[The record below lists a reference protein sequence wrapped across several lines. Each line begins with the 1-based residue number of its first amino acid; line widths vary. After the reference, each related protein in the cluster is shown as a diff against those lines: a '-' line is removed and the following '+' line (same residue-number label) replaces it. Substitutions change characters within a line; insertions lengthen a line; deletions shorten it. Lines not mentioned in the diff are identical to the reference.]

1 MSASAPARRR
11 APQRPAPVEPPSVDR
26 PSFRLGN
33 SRKRAGVL
41 IIVSLFILTIFAGR
55 LLELQAFRG
64 DVLAAAAVDQRTRT
78 VTVLADRG
86 PITDRNGAPLAST
99 VEARHLTA
107 DQTLIADP
115 YRTAMELAPY
125 LGMQVSDIADR
136 LTGDR
141 RFIYVAKDLTPET
154 WRSIQEL
161 GLSGIFSE
169 RTSKRVYPAGEVGA
183 NVVGFVGAEGV
194 GLAGI
199 EYALNDTLAGV
210 DGWMTYERGFAGPAI
225 PTAETSGEAPIPG
238 SPVALT
244 LDRDIQ
250 YVAQRVITDAVSD
263 SGAESGSIVV
273 MDPRTGEILALAS
286 TPTFD
291 ANDPGSFETADLGN
305 RALTDAFE
313 PGSTTKVITVAAV
326 LEEGGMTPDTII
338 EIPPTLT
345 RAGKVFNDA
354 RPHGGYTWDLTTT
367 LARSSN
373 IGMIL
378 AAETVGGDALYD
390 YLRRF
395 GIGQPSGLGFPGE
408 TSGFLPAPADW
419 SGTSFPTL
427 AFGQGFSVNAVQA
440 ASVFATIAND
450 GVRVAPS
457 LVMRDEQ
464 PAGVQVVSAETA
476 RQVRQMLATVVEPGG
491 TAPVAGIPGY
501 AVGGKTGTAQAI
513 DPECRCYDGDTVG
526 SFIGMAPIDDPE
538 LVVAVT
544 IVRPSVQQFGG
555 ELAGPVFKDVMTYA
569 LQARQVA
576 PVPGLTADNG

>member
-1 MSASAPARRR
+1 M
-11 APQRPAPVEPPSVDR
+11 
-26 PSFRLGN
+26 
-33 SRKRAGVL
+33 
-41 IIVSLFILTIFAGR
+41 VSLFILTIFAGR

-86 PITDRNGAPLAST
+86 SITDRNGAPLAST

-115 YRTAMELAPY
+115 YRTAMDLAPH
-125 LGMQVSDIADR
+125 LGMQVSDIAER

-141 RFIYVAKDLTPET
+141 RFVYVAKDLTPET
-154 WRSIQEL
+154 WRTINEL
-161 GLSGIFSE
+161 GLSGIFAE
-169 RTSKRVYPAGEVGA
+169 RTTKRVYPAGEVGA
-183 NVVGFVGAEGV
+183 NVVGFVGAEGE

-210 DGWMTYERGFAGPAI
+210 DGWKTYERGFAGPAI

-238 SPVALT
+238 AAVTLT

-250 YVAQRVITDAVSD
+250 YVAQRAIADAVAD

-273 MDPRTGEILALAS
+273 MDPRNGEILALAS

-291 ANDPGSFETADLGN
+291 ANDPGSFESADLGN

-326 LEEGGMTPDTII
+326 LEEGGMSPDTII

-378 AAETVGGDALYD
+378 AAESVGGDAMYD

-427 AFGQGFSVNAVQA
+427 TFGQGFSVNAVQA

-450 GVRVAPS
+450 GVRIDPS
-457 LVMRDEQ
+457 LVKGDAQ
-464 PAGVQVVSAETA
+464 PFGVQVVSAETA
-476 RQVRQMLATVVEPGG
+476 REIRQMLATVVEPSG
-491 TAPVAGIPGY
+491 TAPMAGIPGY

-513 DPECRCYDGDTVG
+513 DPECRCYDGDTIG

-538 LVVAVT
+538 LVVSVT
-544 IVRPSVQQFGG
+544 IVRPTVQQFGG
-555 ELAGPVFKDVMTYA
+555 ELAGPVFQDVMTYA

-576 PVPGLTADNG
+576 PVPGSTADNG

>member
-1 MSASAPARRR
+1 M
-11 APQRPAPVEPPSVDR
+11 
-26 PSFRLGN
+26 
-33 SRKRAGVL
+33 
-41 IIVSLFILTIFAGR
+41 VSLFILTIFAGR

-86 PITDRNGAPLAST
+86 PITDRNGAALAST

-115 YRTAMELAPY
+115 YRTAMELAPF
-125 LGMQVSDIADR
+125 LGMQVSDVAER

-141 RFIYVAKDLTPET
+141 RFVYVAKDLTPET
-154 WRSIQEL
+154 WRSINEL

-169 RTSKRVYPAGEVGA
+169 RTTKRVYPAGEVGA
-183 NVVGFVGAEGV
+183 NVVGFVGAEGE

-225 PTAETSGEAPIPG
+225 PTAQTSGESPIPG
-238 SPVALT
+238 AAISLT

-250 YVAQRVITDAVSD
+250 YVAQRVITDAVND

-273 MDPRTGEILALAS
+273 MDPRTGEVLALAS

-291 ANDPGSFETADLGN
+291 ANDPGSFESADLGN
-305 RALTDAFE
+305 RALTDSFE

-326 LEEGGMTPDTII
+326 LEEGGMSPDTII

-378 AAETVGGDALYD
+378 AAESVGGDALYD

-419 SGTSFPTL
+419 SGTTFPTL

-450 GVRVAPS
+450 GVRVPPS
-457 LVMRDEQ
+457 LVLRDET
-464 PAGVQVVSAETA
+464 PVGVQVVSADTA
-476 RQVRQMLATVVEPGG
+476 REIRQMLATVVEPGG
-491 TAPVAGIPGY
+491 TAPMAGIPGY

-513 DPECRCYDGDTVG
+513 DPECRCYNGDTVG

-555 ELAGPVFKDVMTYA
+555 ELAGPVFKDMMTYA

-576 PVPGLTADNG
+576 PVPGSTGDNG

>member
-1 MSASAPARRR
+1 M
-11 APQRPAPVEPPSVDR
+11 
-26 PSFRLGN
+26 
-33 SRKRAGVL
+33 
-41 IIVSLFILTIFAGR
+41 VSLFILTIFAGR

-99 VEARHLTA
+99 VEARHLTV
-107 DQTLIADP
+107 DQTLISDP
-115 YRTAMELAPY
+115 YRTAMELAPF
-125 LGMQVSDIADR
+125 LGMQVSDVAER

-141 RFIYVAKDLTPET
+141 RFVYVAKDLTPET
-154 WRSIQEL
+154 WRAINEL
-161 GLSGIFSE
+161 GLSGIFAE
-169 RTSKRVYPAGEVGA
+169 RTTKRVYPAGEVGA
-183 NVVGFVGAEGV
+183 NVVGFVGAEGE

-225 PTAETSGEAPIPG
+225 PTAETSGESPIPG
-238 SPVALT
+238 AAISLT

-250 YVAQRVITDAVSD
+250 YVAQRVITDAVND

-291 ANDPGSFETADLGN
+291 ANDPGSFESSDLGN

-326 LEEGGMTPDTII
+326 LEEGGMSPDTII

-378 AAETVGGDALYD
+378 AAESVGGDALYD
-390 YLRRF
+390 HLRRF

-408 TSGFLPAPADW
+408 SSGFLPAPADW

-427 AFGQGFSVNAVQA
+427 TFGQGFSVNAVQA

-457 LVMRDEQ
+457 LVQRDEM
-464 PAGVQVVSAETA
+464 PAGVQVVSADTA
-476 RQVRQMLATVVEPGG
+476 REIRRMLATVVAPGG
-491 TAPVAGIPGY
+491 TAPMAGIPGY

-513 DPECRCYDGDTVG
+513 DPECRCYNGDTVG

-576 PVPGLTADNG
+576 PVPGSTVDNG

>member
-1 MSASAPARRR
+1 M
-11 APQRPAPVEPPSVDR
+11 
-26 PSFRLGN
+26 
-33 SRKRAGVL
+33 L
-41 IIVSLFILTIFAGR
+41 IVFSLFVLTIFAGR

-78 VTVLADRG
+78 VTILADRG
-86 PITDRNGAPLAST
+86 AITDRHGAPLATT

-115 YRTAMELAPY
+115 YRTAQALAPY
-125 LGMQVSDIADR
+125 VGMQVSEIADR
-136 LTGDR
+136 LMGER
-141 RFIYVAKDLTPET
+141 RFVYVAKDLTPET
-154 WRSIQEL
+154 WRSIDAL
-161 GLSGIFSE
+161 GLPGIFSE
-169 RTSKRVYPAGEVGA
+169 RTTKRTYPAGEVGS
-183 NVVGFVGAEGV
+183 NVVGFVGAEGE

-199 EYALNDTLAGV
+199 EYALNDTLSGV
-210 DGWMTYERGFAGPAI
+210 DGWRTYERGFAGPEI
-225 PTAETSGEAPIPG
+225 PSAESSGEAPIPG
-238 SPVALT
+238 TPVTLT

-250 YVAQRVITDAVSD
+250 YVAQRTITDAVASA
-263 SGAESGSIVV
+263 GAESGSIVV
-273 MDPRTGEILALAS
+273 MDPRSGEILALAA

-291 ANDPGSFETADLGN
+291 ANDPASALPEDLGN
-305 RALTDAFE
+305 RALTEAFE

-326 LEEGGMTPDTII
+326 LEEGGMSPDTII

-378 AAETVGGDALYD
+378 AAESVGGQALYD
-390 YLRRF
+390 YLQRF

-408 TSGFLPAPADW
+408 TSGFLPEPVDW

-440 ASVFATIAND
+440 TSVFATIANN

-457 LVMRDEQ
+457 LVKSEVPRD
-464 PAGVQVVSAETA
+464 GVRVISEATA
-476 RQVRQMLATVVEPGG
+476 RSIRDMLATVVQEGG
-491 TAPVAGIPGY
+491 TAPMAAIAGYDI
-501 AVGGKTGTAQAI
+501 AGKTGTAQAI
-513 DPECRCYDGDTVG
+513 DPLCGCYDGDTIG
-526 SFIGMAPIDDPE
+526 SFIGMAPIDAPE
-538 LVVAVT
+538 LVVGVT

-555 ELAGPVFKDVMTYA
+555 ELAGPVFKEIMTYA

-576 PVPGLTADNG
+576 PVPGPAAENG

>member
-1 MSASAPARRR
+1 M
-11 APQRPAPVEPPSVDR
+11 
-26 PSFRLGN
+26 
-33 SRKRAGVL
+33 
-41 IIVSLFILTIFAGR
+41 VSLFILTIFAGR

-86 PITDRNGAPLAST
+86 PITDRNGAALAST

-107 DQTLIADP
+107 DQTLIADA
-115 YRTAMELAPY
+115 YRTAMELAPF
-125 LGMQVSDIADR
+125 LGMQVSDVAER

-141 RFIYVAKDLTPET
+141 RFVYVAKDLTPET
-154 WRSIQEL
+154 WRSINEL

-169 RTSKRVYPAGEVGA
+169 RTTKRVYPAGEVGA
-183 NVVGFVGAEGV
+183 NVVGFVGAEGA

-225 PTAETSGEAPIPG
+225 PTAETSGESPIPG
-238 SPVALT
+238 AAISLT

-250 YVAQRVITDAVSD
+250 YVAQRVITDAVND

-291 ANDPGSFETADLGN
+291 ANDPGSFESADLGN
-305 RALTDAFE
+305 RALTDSFE

-326 LEEGGMTPDTII
+326 LEEGGMSPDTII

-378 AAETVGGDALYD
+378 AAESVGGDALYD

-419 SGTSFPTL
+419 SGTTFPTL
-427 AFGQGFSVNAVQA
+427 TFGQGFSVNAVQA

-450 GVRVAPS
+450 GVRVPPS
-457 LVMRDEQ
+457 LVLRDET
-464 PAGVQVVSAETA
+464 PVGVQVVSADTA
-476 RQVRQMLATVVEPGG
+476 REIRQMLATVVEPGG

-513 DPECRCYDGDTVG
+513 DPECRCYNGDTVG

-555 ELAGPVFKDVMTYA
+555 ELAGPVFKDMMTYA

-576 PVPGLTADNG
+576 PVPGSTGDNG

>member
-1 MSASAPARRR
+1 MSAPTVTRNR
-11 APQRPAPVEPPSVDR
+11 AGR
-26 PSFRLGN
+26 PSFRLAN
-33 SRKRAGVL
+33 PRRRAGVL
-41 IIVSLFILTIFAGR
+41 IVLSLFTMTIFAGR

-78 VTVLADRG
+78 ITVLADRG
-86 PITDRNGAPLAST
+86 QITDRNGAPLATT

-115 YRTAMELAPY
+115 YRTAMDLAPY
-125 LGMQVSDIADR
+125 LGMQVSEVAER
-136 LTGDR
+136 LTGER
-141 RFIYVAKDLTPET
+141 RFVYVAKDLTPET
-154 WRSIQEL
+154 WRSISEL

-169 RTSKRVYPAGEVGA
+169 RTTKRVYPAGEVGA
-183 NVVGFVGAEGV
+183 NVVGFVGAEGA

-199 EYALNDTLAGV
+199 EYALNDTLAGI
-210 DGWMTYERGFAGPAI
+210 DGWITYERGFAGPAI
-225 PTAETSGEAPIPG
+225 PTAQTSGEPPVPG
-238 SPVALT
+238 APVALT

-250 YVAQRVITDAVSD
+250 YVAQRVISDAVSQ
-263 SGAESGSIVV
+263 SGAQSGSIVV
-273 MDPRTGEILALAS
+273 MDPRTGEILALAA

-291 ANDPGSFETADLGN
+291 ANDPTSATPADLGN

-313 PGSTTKVITVAAV
+313 PGSTTKIITVAAV

-378 AAETVGGDALYD
+378 AAESVGGEVLDN

-408 TSGFLPAPADW
+408 TSGSLPARSNW
-419 SGTSFPTL
+419 SGTTFPTL
-427 AFGQGFSVNAVQA
+427 TFGQGFSVNAVQA
-440 ASVFATIAND
+440 ASIFATVAND
-450 GVRVAPS
+450 GVRVPPS
-457 LVMRDEQ
+457 LVMSEEE
-464 PAGVQVVSAETA
+464 PSGVRVISEDTA
-476 RQVRQMLATVVEPGG
+476 RHIRQMLATVVDPGG
-491 TAPVAGIPGY
+491 TAPMAGIPGY
-501 AVGGKTGTAQAI
+501 AVGGKTGTAQVI
-513 DPECRCYDGDTVG
+513 DPECRCYNGDTIG
-526 SFIGMAPIDDPE
+526 SFIGMAPIDAPE
-538 LVVAVT
+538 LVVGVT
-544 IVRPSVQQFGG
+544 IVRPTVQQFGG
-555 ELAGPVFKDVMTYA
+555 ELAGPVFRDVMSYA

-576 PVPGLTADNG
+576 PIPGSTGDSG

>member
-1 MSASAPARRR
+1 M
-11 APQRPAPVEPPSVDR
+11 
-26 PSFRLGN
+26 
-33 SRKRAGVL
+33 
-41 IIVSLFILTIFAGR
+41 VSLFILTIFAGR

-86 PITDRNGAPLAST
+86 PITDRNGAALAST

-115 YRTAMELAPY
+115 YRTAMELAPF
-125 LGMQVSDIADR
+125 LGMQVSDVAER

-141 RFIYVAKDLTPET
+141 RFVYVAKDLTPET
-154 WRSIQEL
+154 WRSINEL

-169 RTSKRVYPAGEVGA
+169 RTTKRVYPAGEVGA
-183 NVVGFVGAEGV
+183 NVVGFVGAEGE

-225 PTAETSGEAPIPG
+225 PTAETSGESPIPG
-238 SPVALT
+238 AAISLT

-250 YVAQRVITDAVSD
+250 YVAQRVITDAVND

-273 MDPRTGEILALAS
+273 MDPRTGEVLALAS

-291 ANDPGSFETADLGN
+291 ANDPGSFESADLGN
-305 RALTDAFE
+305 RALTDSFE

-326 LEEGGMTPDTII
+326 LEEGGMSPDTII

-378 AAETVGGDALYD
+378 AAESVGGDALYD

-419 SGTSFPTL
+419 SGTTFPTL
-427 AFGQGFSVNAVQA
+427 TFGQGFSVNAVQA

-450 GVRVAPS
+450 GVRVPPS
-457 LVMRDEQ
+457 LVLRDET
-464 PAGVQVVSAETA
+464 PVGVQVVSADTA
-476 RQVRQMLATVVEPGG
+476 REIRQMLATVVEPGG
-491 TAPVAGIPGY
+491 TAPMAGIPGY

-513 DPECRCYDGDTVG
+513 DPECRCYNGDTVG

-555 ELAGPVFKDVMTYA
+555 ELAGPVFKDMMTYA

-576 PVPGLTADNG
+576 PVPGSTGDNG

>member
-1 MSASAPARRR
+1 M
-11 APQRPAPVEPPSVDR
+11 
-26 PSFRLGN
+26 
-33 SRKRAGVL
+33 L
-41 IIVSLFILTIFAGR
+41 IVFSLFILTIFAGR

-78 VTVLADRG
+78 VTILADRG
-86 PITDRNGAPLAST
+86 AITDRNGAPLAST

-115 YRTAMELAPY
+115 YRTAQALAPY
-125 LGMQVSDIADR
+125 VGMQVSQIAER
-136 LTGDR
+136 LMGER
-141 RFIYVAKDLTPET
+141 RFVYVAKDLTPET
-154 WRSIQEL
+154 WRSIEAL

-169 RTSKRVYPAGEVGA
+169 RTTKRIYPAGEVGS
-183 NVVGFVGAEGV
+183 NVVGFVGAEGE

-199 EYALNDTLAGV
+199 EYAMNDALAGV
-210 DGWMTYERGFAGPAI
+210 DGWRTYERGFAGPAI
-225 PTAETSGEAPIPG
+225 PNAETSGEASIPG
-238 SPVALT
+238 TPVTLT

-250 YVAQRVITDAVSD
+250 YVAQRTITDAVVSA
-263 SGAESGSIVV
+263 GAESGSIVV
-273 MDPRTGEILALAS
+273 MDPRSGEILALAA

-291 ANDPGSFETADLGN
+291 ANDPASAQPADLGN

-326 LEEGGMTPDTII
+326 LEEGGMSADTII

-345 RAGKVFNDA
+345 RSGKVFNDA
-354 RPHGGYTWDLTTT
+354 RPHGGYTWDLTTA

-378 AAETVGGDALYD
+378 AAESVGGEALYD
-390 YLRRF
+390 YMRRF

-419 SGTSFPTL
+419 SGTTFPTL

-450 GVRVAPS
+450 GVRIAPS
-457 LVMRDEQ
+457 LVKAEVPRE
-464 PAGVQVVSAETA
+464 GVRVISEGTA
-476 RQVRQMLATVVEPGG
+476 RSIRDMLATVVEVGG
-491 TAPVAGIPGY
+491 TAPMAAIAGY
-501 AVGGKTGTAQAI
+501 DVGGKTGTAQAI
-513 DPECRCYDGDTVG
+513 DPECRCYDGDTIG
-526 SFIGMAPIDDPE
+526 SFIGMAPIDAPE

-555 ELAGPVFKDVMTYA
+555 ELAGPVFKEIMTYA

-576 PVPGLTADNG
+576 PVPGPAPENG

>member
-1 MSASAPARRR
+1 
-11 APQRPAPVEPPSVDR
+11 V
-26 PSFRLGN
+26 
-33 SRKRAGVL
+33 
-41 IIVSLFILTIFAGR
+41 VSLFILTIFAGR

-86 PITDRNGAPLAST
+86 PITDRNGAALAST

-115 YRTAMELAPY
+115 YRTAMELAPF
-125 LGMQVSDIADR
+125 LGMQVSDVAER

-141 RFIYVAKDLTPET
+141 RFVYVAKDLTPET
-154 WRSIQEL
+154 WRSINEL

-169 RTSKRVYPAGEVGA
+169 RTTKRVYPAGEVGA
-183 NVVGFVGAEGV
+183 NVVGFVGAEGE

-225 PTAETSGEAPIPG
+225 PTAETSGESPIPG
-238 SPVALT
+238 AAISLT

-250 YVAQRVITDAVSD
+250 YVAQRVITDAVND

-273 MDPRTGEILALAS
+273 MDQRTGEILALAS

-291 ANDPGSFETADLGN
+291 ANDPGSFESADLGN
-305 RALTDAFE
+305 RALTDSFE

-326 LEEGGMTPDTII
+326 LEEGGMSPDTII

-378 AAETVGGDALYD
+378 AAESVGGDALYD

-419 SGTSFPTL
+419 SGTTFPTL
-427 AFGQGFSVNAVQA
+427 TFGQGFSVNAVQA

-450 GVRVAPS
+450 GVRVPPS
-457 LVMRDEQ
+457 LVLRDET
-464 PAGVQVVSAETA
+464 PVGVQVVSADTA
-476 RQVRQMLATVVEPGG
+476 REIRQMLATVVEPGG
-491 TAPVAGIPGY
+491 TAPMAGIPGY

-513 DPECRCYDGDTVG
+513 DPECRCYNGDTVG

-555 ELAGPVFKDVMTYA
+555 ELAGPVFKDMMTYA

-576 PVPGLTADNG
+576 PVPGSTGDNG

>member
-1 MSASAPARRR
+1 M
-11 APQRPAPVEPPSVDR
+11 
-26 PSFRLGN
+26 
-33 SRKRAGVL
+33 
-41 IIVSLFILTIFAGR
+41 VSLFILTIFAGR

-86 PITDRNGAPLAST
+86 PITDRNGAALAST

-115 YRTAMELAPY
+115 YRTAMELAPF
-125 LGMQVSDIADR
+125 LGMQVSDVAER

-141 RFIYVAKDLTPET
+141 RFVYVAKDLTPET
-154 WRSIQEL
+154 WRSINEL

-169 RTSKRVYPAGEVGA
+169 RTTKRVYPAGEVGA
-183 NVVGFVGAEGV
+183 NVVGFVGAEGE

-225 PTAETSGEAPIPG
+225 PTAETSGESPIPG
-238 SPVALT
+238 AAISLT

-250 YVAQRVITDAVSD
+250 YVAQRVITDAVND

-291 ANDPGSFETADLGN
+291 ANDPGSFESADLGN
-305 RALTDAFE
+305 RALTDSFE

-326 LEEGGMTPDTII
+326 LEEGGMSPDTII

-378 AAETVGGDALYD
+378 AAESVGGDALYD

-419 SGTSFPTL
+419 SGTTFPTL
-427 AFGQGFSVNAVQA
+427 TFGQGFSVNAVQA

-450 GVRVAPS
+450 GVRVPPS
-457 LVMRDEQ
+457 LVLRDET
-464 PAGVQVVSAETA
+464 PVGVQVVSADTA
-476 RQVRQMLATVVEPGG
+476 REIRQMLATVVEPGG
-491 TAPVAGIPGY
+491 TAPMAGIPGY

-513 DPECRCYDGDTVG
+513 DPECRCYNGDTVG

-555 ELAGPVFKDVMTYA
+555 ELAGPVFKDMMTYA

-576 PVPGLTADNG
+576 PVPGSTGDNG

>member
-1 MSASAPARRR
+1 
-11 APQRPAPVEPPSVDR
+11 V
-26 PSFRLGN
+26 
-33 SRKRAGVL
+33 
-41 IIVSLFILTIFAGR
+41 VSLFILTIFAGR

-86 PITDRNGAPLAST
+86 PITDRNGAALAST

-115 YRTAMELAPY
+115 YRTAMELAPF
-125 LGMQVSDIADR
+125 LGMQVSDVAER

-141 RFIYVAKDLTPET
+141 RFVYVAKDLTPET
-154 WRSIQEL
+154 WRSINEL

-169 RTSKRVYPAGEVGA
+169 RTTKRVYPAGEVGA
-183 NVVGFVGAEGV
+183 NVVGFVGAEGE

-225 PTAETSGEAPIPG
+225 PTAETSGESPIPG
-238 SPVALT
+238 AAISLT

-250 YVAQRVITDAVSD
+250 YVAQRVITDAVND

-291 ANDPGSFETADLGN
+291 ANDPGSFESADLGN
-305 RALTDAFE
+305 RALTDSFE

-326 LEEGGMTPDTII
+326 LEEGGMSPDTII

-378 AAETVGGDALYD
+378 AAESVGGDALYD

-419 SGTSFPTL
+419 SGTTFPTL
-427 AFGQGFSVNAVQA
+427 TFGQGFSVNAVQA

-450 GVRVAPS
+450 GVRVPPS
-457 LVMRDEQ
+457 LVLRDET
-464 PAGVQVVSAETA
+464 PVGVQVVSADTA
-476 RQVRQMLATVVEPGG
+476 REIRQMLATVVEPGG
-491 TAPVAGIPGY
+491 TAPMAGIPGY

-513 DPECRCYDGDTVG
+513 DPECRCYNGDTVG

-555 ELAGPVFKDVMTYA
+555 ELAGPVFKDMMTYA

-576 PVPGLTADNG
+576 PVPGSTGDNG

>member
-1 MSASAPARRR
+1 MSAPTVTRNR
-11 APQRPAPVEPPSVDR
+11 AGR
-26 PSFRLGN
+26 PSFRLAN
-33 SRKRAGVL
+33 PRRRAGVL
-41 IIVSLFILTIFAGR
+41 IVLSLFTMTIFAGR

-78 VTVLADRG
+78 ITVLADRG
-86 PITDRNGAPLAST
+86 QITDRNGAPLATT

-115 YRTAMELAPY
+115 YRTAMDLAPY
-125 LGMQVSDIADR
+125 LGMQVSEVAER
-136 LTGDR
+136 LTGER
-141 RFIYVAKDLTPET
+141 RFVYVAKDLTPET
-154 WRSIQEL
+154 WRSISEL

-169 RTSKRVYPAGEVGA
+169 RTTKRVYPAGEVGA
-183 NVVGFVGAEGV
+183 NVVGFVGAEGA

-210 DGWMTYERGFAGPAI
+210 DGWITYERGFAGPAI
-225 PTAETSGEAPIPG
+225 PTAQTSGEPPVPG
-238 SPVALT
+238 APVALT

-250 YVAQRVITDAVSD
+250 YVAQRVISDAVSQ
-263 SGAESGSIVV
+263 SGAQSGSIVV
-273 MDPRTGEILALAS
+273 MDPRTGEILALAA

-291 ANDPGSFETADLGN
+291 ANDPTSATPADLGN

-378 AAETVGGDALYD
+378 AAESVGGEVLDN

-408 TSGFLPAPADW
+408 TSGSLPARSNW
-419 SGTSFPTL
+419 SGTTFPTL
-427 AFGQGFSVNAVQA
+427 TFGQGFSVNAVQA
-440 ASVFATIAND
+440 ASIFATVAND
-450 GVRVAPS
+450 GVRVPPS
-457 LVMRDEQ
+457 LVMSEEE
-464 PAGVQVVSAETA
+464 PSGVRVISEDTA
-476 RQVRQMLATVVEPGG
+476 RHIRQMLATVVDHGG
-491 TAPVAGIPGY
+491 TAPMAGIPGY
-501 AVGGKTGTAQAI
+501 AVGGKTGTAQVI
-513 DPECRCYDGDTVG
+513 DPECRCYNGDTIG
-526 SFIGMAPIDDPE
+526 SFIGMAPIDAPE
-538 LVVAVT
+538 LVVGVT
-544 IVRPSVQQFGG
+544 IVRPTVQQFGG
-555 ELAGPVFKDVMTYA
+555 ELAGPVFRDVMSYA

-576 PVPGLTADNG
+576 PIPGSTGDNG